1 MTSEIHN
8 LFAVPFDMPNNLDAV
23 IRASNM
29 NKKQL
34 AKAAGIM
41 PETLS
46 RHIHGK
52 VQMTLENAT
61 RYAEI
66 LNVSVQKI
74 MFVNPATP
82 IVGSAMLKNN
92 EIIRQFYNTW
102 TEGVQIPAYLGEDLC
117 AVKYTSETGYT
128 GLWYEYSNAL
138 CFYLKDPIINHYVHQ
153 SCMQNSCVVML
164 EDEIKLPN
172 QNPTRL
178 LAGVLYPEPGELYT
192 IDSPKNGVHF
202 RGLKV
207 RWATPYVSALFR
219 PDLRGV
225 TIVDI
230 ESEHTDPYKFINS

>member
-1 MTSEIHN
+1 MTASLHN
-8 LFAVPFDMPNNLDAV
+8 LFTDPFIMPNNLDAV
-23 IRASNM
+23 IRASGM

-52 VQMTLENAT
+52 VQMTLENAE

-66 LNVSVQKI
+66 LNVSVQKV
-74 MFVNPATP
+74 MFVNPAIP
-82 IVGSAMLKNN
+82 IVGSAILKNN
-92 EIIRQFYNTW
+92 EIIRSFYNMW
-102 TEGVQIPAYLGEDLC
+102 TQGIQIPAFLGDDLC
-117 AVKYTSETGYT
+117 AIKYSSETGYT

-153 SCMQNSCVVML
+153 SCMQNSCIAML

-172 QNPTRL
+172 QGATRL

-202 RGLKV
+202 RGVQV

-225 TIVDI
+225 TLVDI
-230 ESEHTDPYKFINS
+230 ESEHTDPYNFINS

>member
-1 MTSEIHN
+1 MTSEIHT
-8 LFAVPFDMPNNLDAV
+8 LLTARFFMPNNLDAV

-46 RHIHGK
+46 RHIHGH
-52 VQMTLENAT
+52 VQMTLENAQ

-66 LNVSVQKI
+66 LDVSVQKV

-82 IVGSAMLKNN
+82 IVGAAILKNN
-92 EIIRQFYNTW
+92 ETIRSFYKNW
-102 TEGVQIPAYLGEDLC
+102 TQGVQIPTYLGEDLC
-117 AVKYTSETGYT
+117 AIKYTCEKGYT
-128 GLWYEYSNAL
+128 GLWYEYGNAL
-138 CFYLKDPIINHYVHQ
+138 CFYLKDPIVNHYVHQ
-153 SCMQNSCVVML
+153 ACMQNSCLAML
-164 EDEIKLPN
+164 EEEIKLPN
-172 QNPTRL
+172 QNPTKL
-178 LAGVLYPEPGELYT
+178 FTGVLYPEPGDLYT

-207 RWATPYVSALFR
+207 RWATPYISALFR

-225 TIVDI
+225 TYVDI
-230 ESEHTDPYKFINS
+230 ESEHLDCK

>member
-1 MTSEIHN
+1 MTSKIHQ
-8 LFAVPFDMPNNLDAV
+8 LFKEPIFMANNLDAV
-23 IRASNM
+23 IRASGM

-52 VQMTLENAT
+52 VQMTLENAEK
-61 RYAEI
+61 YAEI
-66 LNVSVQKI
+66 LGVSVQKV

-82 IVGSAMLKNN
+82 IVGSAILKNK
-92 EIIRQFYNTW
+92 EIIRSFYNTW
-102 TEGVQIPAYLGEDLC
+102 TQGVQIPAYLGDDLC
-117 AVKYTSETGYT
+117 AIKYTTQSGYT
-128 GLWYEYSNAL
+128 GLWYEYKDAL
-138 CFYLKDPIINHYVHQ
+138 CFYLKDPIVNHYVHQ
-153 SCMQNSCVVML
+153 ACIQNSCIVML

-172 QNPTRL
+172 MQATRL
-178 LAGVLYPEPGELYT
+178 IAGVLYPEPGELYT

-202 RGLKV
+202 RGVKV

-219 PDLRGV
+219 PELRGV

-230 ESEHTDPYKFINS
+230 ESEHTDPYNFINS

>member
-1 MTSEIHN
+1 MHTTIHQ
-8 LFAVPFDMPNNLDAV
+8 LFTDPAIMPNNLDAV

-52 VQMTLENAT
+52 VQMTLENAE
-61 RYAEI
+61 RYADI
-66 LNVSVQKI
+66 LGVSVQKI

-82 IVGSAMLKNN
+82 IVGSAFLKDN
-92 EIIRQFYNTW
+92 EIIRQFYSTW
-102 TEGVQIPAYLGEDLC
+102 TQGVQIPTYLGDDLC
-117 AVKYTSETGYT
+117 AVKYTTDNGYT
-128 GLWYEYSNAL
+128 GLWYEYSDAI
-138 CFYLKDPIINHYVHQ
+138 CFYLKDPIVKHYVHDA
-153 SCMQNSCVVML
+153 CMKNSCLAML

-172 QNPTRL
+172 QTPTRL
-178 LAGVLYPEPGELYT
+178 LAGVLYPEPGDLYT

-207 RWATPYVSALFR
+207 QWATPYVSALFR
-219 PDLRGV
+219 PDLRKV
-225 TIVDI
+225 SIVDI
-230 ESEHTDPYKFINS
+230 ESEHCDCKECSSS

>member
-1 MTSEIHN
+1 MTSEIHQ

-138 CFYLKDPIINHYVHQ
+138 CF
-153 SCMQNSCVVML
+153 
-164 EDEIKLPN
+164 
-172 QNPTRL
+172 
-178 LAGVLYPEPGELYT
+178 
-192 IDSPKNGVHF
+192 
-202 RGLKV
+202 
-207 RWATPYVSALFR
+207 
-219 PDLRGV
+219 
-225 TIVDI
+225 
-230 ESEHTDPYKFINS
+230 

>member
-1 MTSEIHN
+1 MIPEIHQ
-8 LFAVPFDMPNNLDAV
+8 LFKEPVFMANNLDAV
-23 IRASNM
+23 IRASGM

-52 VQMTLENAT
+52 VQMTLENAEK
-61 RYAEI
+61 YAEI
-66 LNVSVQKI
+66 LGVSVQKV

-82 IVGSAMLKNN
+82 IVGSAILKNN
-92 EIIRQFYNTW
+92 EIIRSFYNTW
-102 TEGVQIPAYLGEDLC
+102 TQGVQIPAYLGDDLC
-117 AVKYTSETGYT
+117 AIKYTSQSGYT

-138 CFYLKDPIINHYVHQ
+138 CFYLKDPIINHYAHQ
-153 SCMQNSCVVML
+153 SCMQNSCLTML

-172 QNPTRL
+172 QTPTRI
-178 LAGVLYPEPGELYT
+178 LAGVLYPEPGNLYT

-202 RGLKV
+202 RGVKV

-230 ESEHTDPYKFINS
+230 ESEHSDPYNFINS